1 MPEPDEGKLSSPV
14 LRGGGSRE
22 APLLP
27 GTKPRKVIRARLP
40 EFFGVA
46 TSAQS
51 GGAEMREIPHR
62 NRYHVNP

>member
-27 GTKPRKVIRARLP
+27 GVRNNGKEI
-40 EFFGVA
+40 
-46 TSAQS
+46 
-51 GGAEMREIPHR
+51 GGCPWREIGVCP
-62 NRYHVNP
+62 